1 MKEIN
6 MIDFRT
12 KLDEATKYLA
22 NFLSINL
29 PLIYGA
35 EWWKLGVTD
44 KITSL
49 QFSNVNTRILKSIFQ
64 LDLAALLQ
72 VMDKNW
78 KELSIQ
84 NTLPFDDFI
93 YVKEMKSVRNRW
105 AHSSSEEFTID
116 DIYRDIDTL
125 ERFYKTIK
133 VSQDTIIELN
143 KLKKELLLENSRP
156 KNVTKV
162 NIPKL
167 KIITVPVNDT
177 DTLSLLNR
185 IGKAVF
191 IEYYEQFKD
200 SSLSNT
206 DIVEMMPKEYTLKSR
221 QSRTSKARR
230 IIREGREEEALEI
243 ITAANIEDGLREK
256 AKVYLANLL

>member
-1 MKEIN
+1 MIN
-6 MIDFRT
+6 FRN
-12 KLDEATKYLA
+12 KLDETTKYLA
-22 NFLSINL
+22 NYLGINL
-29 PLIYGA
+29 PLIYGG

-44 KITSL
+44 KLTSL
-49 QFSNVNTRILKSIFQ
+49 QFSNVDTRILKSLFQ

-72 VMDKNW
+72 IMDKNW

-84 NTLPFDDFI
+84 NTLPFEDFN

-125 ERFYKTIK
+125 ERFYKTVR

-143 KLKKELLLENSRP
+143 KLKKELLLENSLP
-156 KNVTKV
+156 KNVHNKNTL
-162 NIPKL
+162 KL
-167 KIITVPVNDT
+167 KNISVSEENI

-191 IEYYEQFKD
+191 IEYYEKFKD
-200 SSLSNT
+200 TSLSNT

-230 IIREGREEEALEI
+230 IIREGREEEALVI
-243 ITAANIEDGLREK
+243 ITSANIDDDLREK
-256 AKVYLANLL
+256 AKIYLANL